1 MKGIVWFP
9 IIMLIILGIL
19 GIIGIAALYTIISLL
34 KLFVCLIVGVFFFL
48 YFFALLRKTFKIDKY
63 ISLGLSFLITCA
75 LIVWIYQSWIYITA
89 LIILGLIMYVAM
101 KIFGFGIKDILGLIK
116 EIKGEKEK

>member
-1 MKGIVWFP
+1 MKGIIWFP

-19 GIIGIAALYTIISLL
+19 GIIGIAALYTVISLL

-48 YFFALLRKTFKIDKY
+48 YLFTLLRKAFKIDLY

-75 LIVWIYQSWIYITA
+75 LIVWIYQSWVYISI
-89 LIILGLIMYVAM
+89 LIIFGLMMYVAM
-101 KIFGFGIKDILGLIK
+101 KIFGFGIKDILSLIK
-116 EIKGEKEK
+116 EIKKEEKK